1 MNDYIEKLFSLQD
14 KATIVAGSPRGTGAK
29 ITHGL
34 FKAWATIAC
43 IARSSEP
50 ERKLPQANYRQCNI
64 LNFKAFEK
72 LCEGARHQFG
82 RINILV
88 NSVVIFLVI
97 TEKVNRN
104 ELFNQ
109 MLSMNLSSI
118 YRCCGTTAKFMEL
131 AAGIDY
137 KYN

>member
-1 MNDYIEKLFSLQD
+1 MNDHIEKLFSLQN
-14 KATIVAGSPRGTGAK
+14 KAAIVAGSPRGTGAE
-29 ITHGL
+29 IAHGL
-34 FKAWATIAC
+34 FKAWATVVC

-50 ERKLPQANYRQCNI
+50 ERKLPKANYCQCNI

-72 LCEGARHQFG
+72 LCEGALHQFG

-88 NSVVIFLVI
+88 NSAVIFLVI

-109 MLSMNLSSI
+109 MPSMNLSSI
-118 YRCCGTTAKFMEL
+118 YQCCGTTAKFMEL
-131 AAGIDY
+131 AAGIDC